1 MKLLIKAKT
10 VFEVKEMIETIKE
23 LIKNSDKNFSREN
36 PAKILVITKDHI
48 EDAAEF
54 VEKLASDMMNPNR
67 MEFHCGKNE
76 EYHFQLN
83 LLAGLPFE
91 AYTKLENSVTITNLV
106 NADFI
111 VNVGIAP
118 DHLRSVSNNLISLLV
133 NSHRYDIHIDD
144 VVSEIVKDKESK
156 TDKVDFTITI
166 VGEDYD
172 DNRKLIKS
180 LMDKYVSD
188 KSKIKEIDEIKYIDT
203 ITKPLLHFISYPGV
217 PIHITYIEM
226 CMFEINNA
234 FDGDYVIITN
244 NSKLL

>member
-1 MKLLIKAKT
+1 MKLLVKAKT
-10 VFEVKEMIETIKE
+10 VFDVKEMIETIKE

-48 EDAAEF
+48 DDAADF

-91 AYTKLENSVTITNLV
+91 TYTKLENTVTITNLI

-118 DHLRSVSNNLISLLV
+118 DHLRPISDNLISLLV
-133 NSHRYDIHIDD
+133 NSHRYDIHMDD
-144 VVSEIVKDKESK
+144 VISEIVKDKESK
-156 TDKVDFTITI
+156 TDKVNSNITI
-166 VGEDYD
+166 IGDDYD
-172 DNRKLIKS
+172 LG
-180 LMDKYVSD
+180 
-188 KSKIKEIDEIKYIDT
+188 SKIIDSMIEKYLPD
-203 ITKPLLHFISYPGV
+203 GV
-217 PIHITYIEM
+217 PKPKPNDNLKGESLFRVVVHRGVPLRFM
-226 CMFEINNA
+226 WINTTELKLSDVFN
-234 FDGDYVIITN
+234 GDYVIITN
-244 NSKLL
+244 DSKLL

>member
-36 PAKILVITKDHI
+36 PAKILVITKDRI
-48 EDAAEF
+48 EDAADF

-91 AYTKLENSVTITNLV
+91 AYTKVENTVTITNLI

-118 DHLRSVSNNLISLLV
+118 DHLRPISDNLISLLV
-133 NSHRYDIHIDD
+133 NSHRYDIHMDD
-144 VVSEIVKDKESK
+144 VISEIVKDKESR
-156 TDKVDFTITI
+156 TDKVNSTITI
-166 VGEDYD
+166 TGKNYD
-172 DNRKLIKS
+172 SNRKLIKS
-180 LMDKYVSD
+180 LIDKYVSD
-188 KSKIKEIDEIKYIDT
+188 KSKIKEIDEINYIDT
-203 ITKPLLHFISYPGV
+203 ITKPLFKFISYPSV
-217 PIHITYIEM
+217 PIHIAYIET
-226 CMFEINNA
+226 CMFEINDV
-234 FDGDYVIITN
+234 FDGDYVIIAN
-244 NSKLL
+244 DSKLL